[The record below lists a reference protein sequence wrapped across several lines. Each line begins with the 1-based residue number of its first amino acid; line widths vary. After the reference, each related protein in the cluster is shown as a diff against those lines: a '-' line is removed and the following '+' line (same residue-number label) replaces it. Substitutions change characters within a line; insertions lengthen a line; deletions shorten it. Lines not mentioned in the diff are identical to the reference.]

1 MGDSDIDGFA
11 LVPLQAALS
20 LARPAAAVVSLHLNT
35 SSVTR
40 GIEREDEDV
49 GMGENPEDKAE
60 RGGQDTLRVHCV

>member
-40 GIEREDEDV
+40 GIEREDV